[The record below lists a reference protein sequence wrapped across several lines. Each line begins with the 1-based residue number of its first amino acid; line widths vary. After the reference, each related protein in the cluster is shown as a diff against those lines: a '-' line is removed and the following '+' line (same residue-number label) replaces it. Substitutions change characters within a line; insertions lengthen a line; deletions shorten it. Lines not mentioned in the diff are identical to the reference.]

1 MKIVNHG
8 KAHNS
13 EETLT
18 EAKSLIKLKS
28 PLYVIQYYDY
38 FNLETC
44 EFFVAENFDQVIL
57 SFTNT
62 NFLT

>member
-8 KAHNS
+8 KANSS
-13 EETLT
+13 EETLSET
-18 EAKSLIKLKS
+18 KSLIKLKS
-28 PLYVIQYYDY
+28 PLFVIQYYDY

-57 SFTNT
+57 A
-62 NFLT
+62 